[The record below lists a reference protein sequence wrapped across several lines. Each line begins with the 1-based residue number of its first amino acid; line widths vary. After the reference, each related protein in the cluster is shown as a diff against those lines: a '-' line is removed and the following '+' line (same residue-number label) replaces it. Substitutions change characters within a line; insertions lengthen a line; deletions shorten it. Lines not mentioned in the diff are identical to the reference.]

1 LSLRRIGCGDRDN
14 LITGSWNLHQ
24 GLVDA
29 KIDHVWYIDTGDHGS
44 PVGNSNLYLS
54 SKMLFKPVGSVTSPP
69 SIGNYTV
76 GPGSFIA
83 LLRSAGP
90 GFFEN
95 ALVTKKIE
103 LPKNWDKLVAKYK
116 DLEPNYERY

>member
-1 LSLRRIGCGDRDN
+1 MFEND
-14 LITGSWNLHQ
+14 
-24 GLVDA
+24 LV
-29 KIDHVWYIDTGDHGS
+29 
-44 PVGNSNLYLS
+44 PQNSS
-54 SKMLFKPVGSVTSPP
+54 SVIPSNAASPP
-69 SIGNYTV
+69 KINIDRSLMILVAG

-95 ALVTKKIE
+95 DLVTKKIE

-116 DLEPNYERY
+116 DIKPNYEKY

>member
-1 LSLRRIGCGDRDN
+1 M
-14 LITGSWNLHQ
+14 GSWDLHQ

-103 LPKNWDKLVAKYK
+103 LPKNWDNLCVAETSRARTLKIWNENPAGTP
-116 DLEPNYERY
+116 DHRR

>member
-1 LSLRRIGCGDRDN
+1 MIASSSSAAGLPNVSSSRKVDLDSSLMI
-14 LITGSWNLHQ
+14 
-24 GLVDA
+24 LVA
-29 KIDHVWYIDTGDHGS
+29 G
-44 PVGNSNLYLS
+44 
-54 SKMLFKPVGSVTSPP
+54 
-69 SIGNYTV
+69 

-103 LPKNWDKLVAKYK
+103 LPTNWDKLVAKYK
-116 DLEPNYERY
+116 NVKPNYERY

>member
-1 LSLRRIGCGDRDN
+1 MIVVAG
-14 LITGSWNLHQ
+14 
-24 GLVDA
+24 
-29 KIDHVWYIDTGDHGS
+29 
-44 PVGNSNLYLS
+44 
-54 SKMLFKPVGSVTSPP
+54 
-69 SIGNYTV
+69 

-103 LPKNWDKLVAKYK
+103 LPKNPKNCDKLVAKYK
-116 DLEPNYERY
+116 NFKPNYERY

>member
-1 LSLRRIGCGDRDN
+1 MSSEGWTKRKIREYLAAHITPGGSSATGLPNASGPPKVDLNNSLMI
-14 LITGSWNLHQ
+14 
-24 GLVDA
+24 LVA
-29 KIDHVWYIDTGDHGS
+29 G
-44 PVGNSNLYLS
+44 
-54 SKMLFKPVGSVTSPP
+54 
-69 SIGNYTV
+69 

-116 DLEPNYERY
+116 DIKPNYEMY